1 MINYILLFVFL
12 FVILF
17 LFFFNYNQRGY
28 VLKRQLLTKDYCNM
42 LIKEANK
49 HMFETYNEPVDNFPV
64 YEIDIFSEDY
74 IVNMKMWEFI
84 EVFYQKKIEP
94 YVQRKYPNCILNFI
108 FLRRYNNYERDKIS
122 IHTDD
127 SELSINIMLS
137 ENKNYTGGEFY
148 IFNRRQ
154 SNKYIPFY
162 KKHLKGRE
170 ENKQQFIDSFS
181 KLPIIPIDQGD
192 CIIYEGKKHLHG
204 VLPVTSGVRYM
215 ISFFFKENK
224 YIFTNK
230 V

>member
-1 MINYILLFVFL
+1 
-12 FVILF
+12 
-17 LFFFNYNQRGY
+17 
-28 VLKRQLLTKDYCNM
+28 M
-42 LIKEANK
+42 LIEEANK
-49 HMFETYNEPVDNFPV
+49 HMFETYEEPVDKYPV

-94 YVQRKYPNCILNFI
+94 YVQRKYPNCMLNFV

-122 IHTDD
+122 IHIDD

-170 ENKQQFIDSFS
+170 ENKQKFMDSLS

-204 VLPVTSGVRYM
+204 VLPVTSGIRYM